1 MDVARKAS
9 QEDNSFA
16 DEASPPEAQPLKVS
30 INVYEKLKE
39 HFDLEQGK
47 RHNAEQKMCIQNIL

>member
-1 MDVARKAS
+1 MVQVQK
-9 QEDNSFA
+9 DN
-16 DEASPPEAQPLKVS
+16 AQCREVP

-39 HFDLEQGK
+39 YFDLEQGK